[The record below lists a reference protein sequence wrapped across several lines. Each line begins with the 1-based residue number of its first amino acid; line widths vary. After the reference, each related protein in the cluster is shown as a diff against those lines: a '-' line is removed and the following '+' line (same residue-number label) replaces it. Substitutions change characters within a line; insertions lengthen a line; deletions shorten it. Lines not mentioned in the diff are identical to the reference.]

1 MGLLG
6 GIFKKDKKHKG
17 YFEIEISKIEKLNA
31 TSVKAV
37 FNIPEK
43 LKSKFKFEPGQYLN
57 ILVEIKGEEQRRS
70 YSICS
75 SGDENLAIGVKIIDK
90 GIVSNWFNQVAKE
103 GTKIHIAVPQ
113 GSFKIPKKAKN
124 VVAIAAGSGIT
135 PILSILK
142 SKEQAQIIH
151 LLYGNKSPE
160 EAMFINEIDSM
171 TSISTSLFY
180 SRADVSNAT
189 KGRIDKTTLTALIK
203 EDLSFL
209 EKDAFLICG
218 PEEMILGCI
227 EALAFFGVSKDKII
241 YELFTT
247 PVNLGVEKEKN
258 KFIGTSE
265 ITVTLDDDEFNI
277 TLENDAKSIL
287 DAVEEEGMDAPY
299 SCRGGVCCSC
309 KAKVTEGSAG
319 MKLNYSLTDE
329 EVEEGYI
336 LTCQAYPTSPIVKIT
351 YDE

>member
-6 GIFKKDKKHKG
+6 GIFKKGTKHKG
-17 YFEIEISKIEKLNA
+17 YFEIEISKIEKLNS

-43 LKSKFKFEPGQYLN
+43 LKSKFKFDPGQYIN
-57 ILVEIKGEEQRRS
+57 ILVEINGEEQRRS

-75 SGDENLAIGVKIIDK
+75 SSDEDLAIGVKIVDK
-90 GIVSNWFNQVAKE
+90 GIVSNWFNNEAKE
-103 GTKIHIAVPQ
+103 GVNIHLAVPQ
-113 GSFKIPKKAKN
+113 GNFKIPKKAKKIA
-124 VVAIAAGSGIT
+124 AIAAGSGVT

-142 SKEQAQIIH
+142 SKNTEESIQ

-160 EAMFINEIDSM
+160 EAMFINEINSLS
-171 TSISTSLFY
+171 SIKTSLFY
-180 SRADVSNAT
+180 SRAEESGSI
-189 KGRIDKTTLTALIK
+189 KGRIDKTTLTELIK

-209 EKDAFLICG
+209 QNDAFLICG

-227 EALAFFGVSKDKII
+227 EALEFFGVSKDKII

-247 PVNLGVEKEKN
+247 PVNLGVEEVKET
-258 KFIGTSE
+258 FAGPSE
-265 ITVTLDDDEFNI
+265 IIVTLDDDEFKVTI
-277 TLENDAKSIL
+277 ENDSKSIL
-287 DAVEEEGMDAPY
+287 DVVEEEGMDAPY

-329 EVEEGYI
+329 EVKEGYI
-336 LTCQAYPTSPIVKIT
+336 LTCQAFPTSPVVKIT
-351 YDE
+351 FDE